1 MSDLPPASPADPAG
15 TAPTAADSAAHPAAA
30 ASTGADADRAA
41 AYPEQVGGREGDA
54 LGVVVPDRETF
65 RTLAARQRVV
75 PVSVRLLADE
85 DTPVSLY
92 RRLTADGGTRGTF
105 LLESAGEGEASRW
118 SIIGTRARAVLTE
131 RDGQAHWRGDVPA
144 GVPTTGSPVEALRAV
159 TSAFRAA
166 RQPHL
171 PPFSGG
177 MVGFLAYDAVRYWE
191 KLPDA
196 PQDEIGVP
204 DLSMLLA
211 QDVVVHDAHDSTVVL
226 VANALNLNATDDG
239 VDAAYDDALA
249 RLETMRERLRTP
261 LSGGP
266 VVHDTVRQ
274 LEPKARTS
282 QLEYE
287 NAVREAVRDIVDGE
301 IFQVVPSQRFSLPI
315 AADPLD
321 VYRVLR
327 RINPSPYMYLLRT
340 VDADGEPIDV
350 VGASPESLVS
360 VRGTTATT
368 HPIAGSRPRG
378 ASPEEDERLGAEL
391 LADPK
396 ERSEHL
402 MLVDLARNDLQKF
415 CAPGTVV
422 VRDFMHLER
431 FSHIQHIVSTVT
443 GDLREDVEAYDAL
456 RATFPA
462 GTLSGAPKPSA
473 MRIIDRLEPVRRGV
487 YGGTVGYFDFA
498 GDMDMAIA
506 IRTAVIK
513 DGTAH
518 VQAGGGVVADSD
530 ATMEHR
536 ETQSKAAAALRA
548 AAAADTLRPA

>member
-1 MSDLPPASPADPAG
+1 
-15 TAPTAADSAAHPAAA
+15 
-30 ASTGADADRAA
+30 
-41 AYPEQVGGREGDA
+41 
-54 LGVVVPDRETF
+54 
-65 RTLAARQRVV
+65 
-75 PVSVRLLADE
+75 
-85 DTPVSLY
+85 
-92 RRLTADGGTRGTF
+92 
-105 LLESAGEGEASRW
+105 
-118 SIIGTRARAVLTE
+118 
-131 RDGQAHWRGDVPA
+131 HWRGDVPA
-144 GVPTTGSPVEALRAV
+144 GVPTSGSPVEALRAV

-177 MVGFLAYDAVRYWE
+177 MVGFVAYDAVRHWE
-191 KLPDA
+191 KLAASP
-196 PQDEIGVP
+196 PDEIGAP

-249 RLETMRERLRTP
+249 RLGTMRERLRTP
-261 LSGGP
+261 IAGGA
-266 VVHDTVRQ
+266 VVYDSVRE

-282 QLEYE
+282 QIEYE
-287 NAVREAVRDIVDGE
+287 QAVRDISDGE
-301 IFQVVPSQRFSLPI
+301 IFQVVPSQRFSLPV

-327 RINPSPYMYLLRT
+327 RMNPSPSMYLLRT
-340 VDADGEPIDV
+340 VDAEGEPIDV

-378 ASPEEDERLGAEL
+378 ATPEEDEALGAEL

-443 GDLREDVEAYDAL
+443 GHLGEGVEAYDAL

-473 MRIIDRLEPVRRGV
+473 MRIIDRLEPV
-487 YGGTVGYFDFA
+487 
-498 GDMDMAIA
+498 
-506 IRTAVIK
+506 
-513 DGTAH
+513 
-518 VQAGGGVVADSD
+518 
-530 ATMEHR
+530 
-536 ETQSKAAAALRA
+536 
-548 AAAADTLRPA
+548 

>member
-1 MSDLPPASPADPAG
+1 MTDPSRPEP
-15 TAPTAADSAAHPAAA
+15 TAPSESGEAHE
-30 ASTGADADRAA
+30 
-41 AYPEQVGGREGDA
+41 AYPELVAGREGDA
-54 LGVVVPDRETF
+54 LGRIHPDRETF
-65 RTLAARQRVV
+65 RALAARQRVV
-75 PVSVRLLADE
+75 PLSVRLLADE

-92 RRLTADGGTRGTF
+92 RRLTADGDGRGTF
-105 LLESAGEGEASRW
+105 LLESAGEGEASRY

-131 RDGQAHWRGDVPA
+131 RGGLAHWSGDVPS
-144 GVPTTGSPVEALRAV
+144 GVPTDGSPVEALRAV

-177 MVGFLAYDAVRYWE
+177 MVGFIAYDAVRHWE
-191 KLPDA
+191 KLEASPPD
-196 PQDEIGVP
+196 EVGLP

-249 RLETMRERLRTP
+249 RLEAMRERLRTP
-261 LSGGP
+261 LSSGAM
-266 VVHDTVRQ
+266 VYETVRD
-274 LEPKARTS
+274 LDPKARTAR
-282 QLEYE
+282 LDYE
-287 NAVREAVRDIVDGE
+287 RAVHEAVQDIVDGE
-301 IFQVVPSQRFSLPI
+301 IFQVVPSQRFSLP
-315 AADPLD
+315 AAAHPLD

-327 RINPSPYMYLLRT
+327 RMNPSPYMYLLRT
-340 VDADGEPIDV
+340 VDAEGAPIDV
-350 VGASPESLVS
+350 VGASPEALVT
-360 VRGTTATT
+360 VRGSTATT

-378 ASPEEDERLGAEL
+378 DTPEEDERLGQEL

-415 CAPGTVV
+415 CDPGTVV

-431 FSHIQHIVSTVT
+431 FSHIQHIVSSVT
-443 GDLREDVEAYDAL
+443 GHIRADALAYDAL

-487 YGGTVGYFDFA
+487 YGGTVGYIDFA

-506 IRTAVIK
+506 IRTAVLK

-548 AAAADTLRPA
+548 VASAETLRHA

>member
-1 MSDLPPASPADPAG
+1 MISDRPT
-15 TAPTAADSAAHPAAA
+15 TAQITPELHPDS
-30 ASTGADADRAA
+30 G
-41 AYPEQVGGREGDA
+41 AYPELVGGVEGDQ
-54 LGVVVPDRETF
+54 LGVVHPDRDTF
-65 RTLAARQRVV
+65 RALAARQRVV

-92 RRLTADGGTRGTF
+92 RRLTDADDTRGTF
-105 LLESAGEGEASRW
+105 LLESAGEGVDSRW
-118 SIIGTRARAVLTE
+118 SIIGARARATLTE
-131 RDGQAHWRGDVPA
+131 RDGKAHWIGDVPA
-144 GVPTTGSPVEALRAV
+144 GLSTGVNPVEALREI

-166 RQPHL
+166 RLPHL
-171 PPFSGG
+171 PPFTGG
-177 MVGFLAYDAVRYWE
+177 MVGYLAYDAVRYWE
-191 KLPDA
+191 KLDQA
-196 PQDEIGVP
+196 PPDEIGLP

-211 QDVVVHDAHDSTVVL
+211 QDVVVHDAHDATVVL
-226 VANALNLNATDDG
+226 VANALNLNATADG

-249 RLETMRERLRTP
+249 RLEEMRRRLSTP
-261 LSGGP
+261 LDSGAH
-266 VVHDTVRQ
+266 VYETVREV
-274 LEPKARTS
+274 EPKSRTA

-287 NAVREAVRDIVDGE
+287 AAVREAVQDIVDGE
-301 IFQVVPSQRFSLPI
+301 IFQVVPSQRFSLPT

-327 RINPSPYMYLLRT
+327 RMNPSPYMYLLRT
-340 VDADGEPIDV
+340 VDSEGTPIDV
-350 VGASPESLVS
+350 VGASPESLVA
-360 VRGTTATT
+360 VRGRTATT

-378 ASPEEDERLGAEL
+378 ETPEEDQRLAEEL

-415 CAPGTVV
+415 SDPGTVV
-422 VRDFMHLER
+422 VRDFMHIQR

-443 GDLREDVEAYDAL
+443 GRIRQDATAYDAL

-487 YGGTVGYFDFA
+487 YGGTVGYIDFA

-506 IRTAVIK
+506 IRTAVLK
-513 DGTAH
+513 DGMAH

-530 ATMEHR
+530 PVMEHR
-536 ETQSKAAAALRA
+536 ESQSKAAAAVRA
-548 AAAADTLRPA
+548 VASADTLRPA

>member
-1 MSDLPPASPADPAG
+1 MSAPFSGPDSG
-15 TAPTAADSAAHPAAA
+15 TPGV
-30 ASTGADADRAA
+30 TGADAGIT
-41 AYPEQVGGREGDA
+41 AYPELVGGLEGDA
-54 LGVVVPDRETF
+54 LGRVVPDRETF
-65 RTLAARQRVV
+65 RALASRQRVV
-75 PVSVRLLADE
+75 PVSVRLLVDE

-92 RRLTADGGTRGTF
+92 RRLTDAGDGRGTF
-105 LLESAGEGEASRW
+105 LLESAGEGGDSRY

-131 RDGQAHWRGDVPA
+131 REGRAHWIGDVPA
-144 GVPTTGSPVEALRAV
+144 GVPVDGSPVEALRAV
-159 TSAFRAA
+159 TEAFRAA
-166 RQPHL
+166 RQSHL

-177 MVGFLAYDAVRYWE
+177 MVGFVAYDAVRHWE

-196 PQDEIGVP
+196 PPDEIDIP

-211 QDVVVHDAHDSTVVL
+211 QDVAVHDAHDATVVL
-226 VANALNLNATDDG
+226 VANALNLNATDEG

-249 RLETMRERLRTP
+249 RLETMREALRRP
-261 LSGGP
+261 LTTSAM
-266 VVHDTVRQ
+266 VYETVRDA
-274 LEPKARTS
+274 EPKARTA

-287 NAVREAVRDIVDGE
+287 AAVREAVADIVDGE
-301 IFQVVPSQRFSLPI
+301 IFQVVPSQRFSLPT

-327 RINPSPYMYLLRT
+327 RMNPSPYMYLLRT
-340 VDADGEPIDV
+340 TDAEGRAIDV
-350 VGASPESLVS
+350 VGASPESLVT
-360 VRGTTATT
+360 VRGRTATT

-378 ASPEEDERLGAEL
+378 ATPEEDERLAEEL
-391 LADPK
+391 LGDPK

-415 CAPGTVV
+415 CDPGTVV
-422 VRDFMHLER
+422 VRDFMHIER

-443 GDLREDVEAYDAL
+443 GRIREEALAYDAL

-487 YGGTVGYFDFA
+487 YGGTVGYIDFA

-506 IRTAVIK
+506 IRTAVLV
-513 DGTAH
+513 DGDAH
-518 VQAGGGVVADSD
+518 VQAGGGVVADSQP
-530 ATMEHR
+530 TMEHR

-548 AAAADTLRPA
+548 VASADTLRGA